1 VSINIEDF
9 SLLDEMGPEKIVILR
24 DPSVGMNAIFA
35 IDNTAIGWPAGGIR
49 MAPDVSIDEIVRLGR
64 AMTYKFASYRLKVG
78 GSKVGI
84 MADPRSEDRDL
95 VISSF
100 ANAIKPFILED
111 RYYPGPDMGTYDS
124 DIERIFNIIGKPG
137 LTPKPIGLMK
147 NGYPVEELYTGYG
160 VVYCLEAVLSHLK
173 TKQNLNND
181 YKPKV
186 ILEGFGKVGTS
197 VAISLNELGYTLNGI
212 STIKGAIFDEKGL
225 NIPEILKLQRT
236 YGDDLIDQYHSE
248 NLVRIESEKLFNLS
262 SEYPIDFIIPGARQ
276 DVINKYNIDK
286 LNAKAIIPAANIPYE
301 KDITEILEEKN
312 IIAFPDFVANAGEVL
327 AIGINKIA
335 QDADEIFSYVKSE
348 IDTKTMEI
356 IKGAQAT
363 NMSIYNYAV
372 NDAFKFINK
381 YLIRRTKRIK
391 KMNEKY

>member
-1 VSINIEDF
+1 MSINIEDF

-84 MADPRSEDRDL
+84 LADPRSEDRDL

>member
-1 VSINIEDF
+1 MSINIEDF

-197 VAISLNELGYTLNGI
+197 VAISLNELGYTLNGL

>member
-1 VSINIEDF
+1 MSINIEDY
-9 SLLDEMGPEKIVILR
+9 SLLDEMGPEKIVIFR
-24 DPSVGMNAIFA
+24 DPSVDMKAIFA

-49 MAPDVSIDEIVRLGR
+49 MASDVSVDEIVRLAR

-78 GSKVGI
+78 GAKVGI
-84 MADPRSEDRDL
+84 VADPLSKNKDL
-95 VISSF
+95 IIASF
-100 ANAIKPFILED
+100 ANAIKSFILED

-137 LTPKPIGLMK
+137 LAPKPLGLMK

-160 VVYCLEAVLSHLK
+160 VVYCLEAILTFLK
-173 TKQNLNND
+173 TKQNLSND

-197 VAISLNELGYTLNGI
+197 VAMSLNELGYKLTGI
-212 STIKGAIFDEKGL
+212 STIKGAIFDEEGL

-248 NLVRIESEKLFNLS
+248 NLVRTESKNLFNLS
-262 SEYPIDFIIPGARQ
+262 SEYITDFIIPGARQ

-286 LNAKAIIPAANIPYE
+286 IRAKAIIPAANIPYE
-301 KDITEILEEKN
+301 KGITELLEKKN
-312 IIAFPDFVANAGEVL
+312 IIAFPDFVANAGEIL

-335 QDADEIFSYVKSE
+335 QDADEIFNFVKSE

-356 IKGAQAT
+356 IKGAQT
-363 NMSIYNYAV
+363 NKISFYDYAV
-372 NDAFKFINK
+372 NDAFKVIKK

>member
-1 VSINIEDF
+1 MSINIEDF

-301 KDITEILEEKN
+301 KNIINILEEKE

-327 AIGINKIA
+327 AIGVNKVA
-335 QDADEIFSYVKSE
+335 KDAEEIFTHVKSE
-348 IDTKTMEI
+348 IETKTVEI
-356 IKGAQAT
+356 IKGAQAS
-363 NMSIYNYAV
+363 NISFYKYAAD
-372 NDAFKFINK
+372 NAFKFIKK
-381 YLIRRTKRIK
+381 YLDRRTKRIK
-391 KMNEKY
+391 KLNEKY

>member
-1 VSINIEDF
+1 MSINIEDF

-84 MADPRSEDRDL
+84 LADPRSEDRDL

-197 VAISLNELGYTLNGI
+197 VAISLNELGYTLNGL